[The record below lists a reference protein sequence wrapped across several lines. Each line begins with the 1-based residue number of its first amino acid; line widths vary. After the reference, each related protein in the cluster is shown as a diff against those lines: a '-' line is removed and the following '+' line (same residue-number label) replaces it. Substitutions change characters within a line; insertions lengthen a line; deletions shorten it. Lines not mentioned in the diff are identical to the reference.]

1 VRVIIADDSVLLREG
16 VARLLV
22 DSGAEVIGKVGDA
35 AQLLTLMS
43 SIEPLPDVCVIDVR
57 MPPTF
62 LDEGLRA
69 ALVIRERWPDV
80 GVLVLSQ
87 YVEERYAAELIRQ
100 STDGVGYLL
109 KDRVADVDEFS
120 DAVKTVA
127 DGGTVIDPEVVQQI
141 LARAPRSDPLDS
153 LTPRERD
160 VLTAMAE
167 GKSNAGI
174 AAALVVGQA
183 AVEKHIGNIF
193 AKLGLLGDSADHRRV
208 MAVLRYLGAIR

>member
-1 VRVIIADDSVLLREG
+1 MRVIIADDSVLLREG

-43 SIEPLPDVCVIDVR
+43 STEPLPDVCVIDVR

-69 ALVIRERWPDV
+69 ALVIRERWPGV

-153 LTPRERD
+153 LTPRERE